1 MGSLSLLGTLLITL
15 VGVGVLANK
24 IHQLNRNDFPPDFV
38 FGAGTSAYQVEGA
51 SAEDGR
57 SPSIWDTFTHA
68 GEMLDNSTADVSAD
82 QYHKYK
88 EDVKLM
94 HDMGLDAYRFSISW
108 PRLIPG
114 GRGAVNP
121 KGLEYYNNLIDEL
134 LKYGIQPHVTLHHFD
149 IPQVLED
156 EYGGWLS
163 ERIVRDFTMYADICF
178 REFGDRVTYWSTLNE
193 PNAFSMA
200 AYDIGSF
207 PPQHCSSP
215 YGFRNCSVGNS
226 STEPY
231 IVTHNQLLAHASVAQ
246 LYKKKYKSKQQ
257 GQIGMTILTYW
268 FVPNTNKTE
277 DIAATQRALDFMH
290 GWFLNP
296 LVFGDYP
303 DTMKENVGPRLPSFS
318 KCQSALVRGSFDFIG
333 INHYVTIAISDN
345 SQSARN
351 DTRDYMKDMSVL
363 FVSNSTPSASGLPI
377 LPDTPWGMQG
387 VLEYI
392 KTSYGNPPV
401 FVHENGYA
409 MPYTRDLND
418 IGRVNYLNGYLEYL
432 LRAVRNGSNAKGY
445 FIWSFVDVFELLFGY
460 KGTYGLYEVDF
471 NDKDRPRRARLSA
484 HWYSNFLKKKSNL
497 YIEEPT
503 VSSKSHSAND

>member
-108 PRLIPG
+108 SRLIPG

-121 KGLEYYNNLIDEL
+121 RGLLYYNNLINEL

-149 IPQVLED
+149 LPQVLED

-163 ERIVRDFTMYADICF
+163 ESIVRDFTMYSDICF
-178 REFGDRVTYWSTLNE
+178 REFGDRVPYWSTLNE
-193 PNAFSMA
+193 PNAFSMG
-200 AYDIGSF
+200 AYDKGIL

-215 YGFRNCSVGNS
+215 YGLRNCSVGNS

-231 IVTHNQLLAHASVAQ
+231 IVTHNQLLAHASVVK
-246 LYKKKYKSKQQ
+246 LYKQKYKSKQQ
-257 GQIGMTILTYW
+257 GQIGLTILAYW
-268 FVPNTNKTE
+268 FVPKTNRTE
-277 DIAATQRALDFMH
+277 DVAATQRALDFMH
-290 GWFLNP
+290 GWFFNP

-318 KCQSALVRGSFDFIG
+318 KRQSALVKGSFDFIG
-333 INHYVTIAISDN
+333 INHYVTMAISDDW
-345 SQSARN
+345 QSARN
-351 DTRDYMKDMSVL
+351 DTRDYMEDMLAS
-363 FVSNSTPSASGLPI
+363 FASNSTSSGSWLPLL
-377 LPDTPWGMQG
+377 LPNTPWGMQG

-392 KTSYGNPPV
+392 KTSYRNPPI

-409 MPYTRDLND
+409 MPYALNLND
-418 IGRVNYLNGYLEYL
+418 TERVNYLNGYLEYL
-432 LRAVRNGSNAKGY
+432 LRAVRNGSDTKGY
-445 FIWSFVDVFELLFGY
+445 FIWSFLDVFEVLYGF
-460 KGTYGLYEVDF
+460 KATYGLYEVNF
-471 NDKDRPRRARLSA
+471 NDKELHRHARLSA
-484 HWYSNFLKKKSNL
+484 RWYSDFLNKKSGW
-497 YIEEPT
+497 YIEEPAI
-503 VSSKSHSAND
+503 SESQSAKY